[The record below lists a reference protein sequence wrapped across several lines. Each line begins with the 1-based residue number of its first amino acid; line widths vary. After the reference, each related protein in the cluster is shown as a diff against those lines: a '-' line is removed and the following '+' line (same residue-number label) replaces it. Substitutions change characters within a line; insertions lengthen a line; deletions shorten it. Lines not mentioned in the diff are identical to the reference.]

1 MSETTDDKESLA
13 RAHLPFRAEYC
24 KTSRARCKKC
34 SDIMEANSLKLAN
47 LTKSRFHDG
56 YDASFYHVACFFQI
70 KRPSSVA
77 EIRHYETLKY
87 DDQKMLEK
95 AIETKGLSVLGTSV
109 EVEEKN
115 GNSSNVTKTKS
126 KKRKKQGPLE
136 TDTDGYLVN
145 YQDFMVEYAK
155 SSRAKCNLCEQKID
169 ADTVRLGKLDYDA
182 ETHWKAGPVPR
193 WFHVECFA
201 KSIEQLEFFG
211 QIDKVQDFGKLE
223 DDDQTMLKKKIKPM
237 KLAPKMPNGDSKKIK
252 KDDPTSSSD
261 ALKEEKLLKKQSDRF
276 FALRDFVNTM
286 KRKDIEILLDHMK
299 QKSNFKAS
307 SMLIDMATD
316 VLLFGPLAKCPL
328 CKNNKGIVLRG
339 SSYIC
344 TKGLS
349 EWEQCTYET
358 REPKRDPPDVP
369 EELIEKYPYFEETYK
384 FKPGRR
390 MFPSKFVE
398 AVQQKEA
405 EDNNIVQEGAPLDGL
420 SFGVT
425 SWNAVT
431 VSKTTVQKKIQT
443 LGGKI
448 QTALDKSLFVILS
461 NEHELTKES
470 PKIEVA
476 KALKVPFVTADF
488 VTKIQT
494 KDDVV
499 PQIKKCLIGDWDG
512 DIEARFKKMNV
523 KELKSNIKNRSAAN
537 VAKSIYKSKNVP
549 KSQTLIVKDG
559 TAVDP
564 DSGYAEVGRVYRAG
578 PHIYSVVLNCV
589 DVAKDKNSFYKIQ
602 VIEHETKKQY
612 HLFRAWGRIGCDVGG
627 NSCKAMSSRDEAIEN
642 FNELFKEKT
651 GNDFSSIAAANF
663 RRIHG
668 LYFPVEL
675 DYGDS
680 DTVEEKSELK
690 YSENSNLDKAVQEFI
705 CFIFDI
711 QRMQRAMKQFELDS
725 EKMPLGKLSKKH
737 ISEAMATLK
746 ELEEVLEVKPSGKP
760 SKKKL
765 IALTN
770 KFYSHIPQSFGDGQ
784 VELIDT
790 LKQVEDKN
798 QMLAGLSE
806 IEIAYSMVT
815 TIDKMSDQLPV
826 DQHYMQLNCAISVL
840 NTSGSEY
847 NLICE
852 YVEKTHAITHSNYKL
867 KLRDIFKVQ
876 RQDDV
881 ERFRE
886 NKDKERALLW
896 HGSRT
901 TNFAGILSQG
911 LRVAPPEAPTTGYM
925 FGKGIYFADMSSKA
939 ANYCMT
945 DPTNNI
951 GLLLLCE
958 VALGKV
964 HEIFESDDKLPKGLP
979 EGCDSVKGVGKSTTD
994 PKTHTKIED
1003 DILVPIGKQ
1012 VPNKG
1017 VKSQLLY
1024 NEFIVYKES
1033 QTMIRY
1039 IVQAEFIFRN

>member
-1 MSETTDDKESLA
+1 MSEATEDKESLA
-13 RAHLPFRAEYC
+13 RSHLPFRAEYC
-24 KTSRARCKKC
+24 KTGRARCKKC
-34 SDIMEANSLKLAN
+34 SGPMEANSLKLAN

-56 YDASFYHVACFFQI
+56 YDASFYHVNCFFQI

-77 EIRHYETLKY
+77 EIRHFETLKY
-87 DDQKMLEK
+87 EDQKLLEK
-95 AIETKGLSVLGTSV
+95 AVETKGLSVLGTNV
-109 EVEEKN
+109 EVSEKDEKSD
-115 GNSSNVTKTKS
+115 GSKSKS
-126 KKRKKQGPLE
+126 KKGKKRGPLE
-136 TDTDGYLVN
+136 TDSNGSLVN

-155 SSRAKCNLCEQKID
+155 SNRAKCNLCEEKIEKN
-169 ADTVRLGKLDYDA
+169 AVRLGKLDYDA

-201 KSIEQLEFFG
+201 KSMEQLEFFG
-211 QIDKVQDFGKLE
+211 QIEKIKDFGDLE
-223 DDDQTMLKKKIKPM
+223 EEDQEILKKKIKPL
-237 KLAPKMPNGDSKKIK
+237 KIAPKILDGDSKKMK
-252 KDDPTSSSD
+252 KEDEANSD
-261 ALKEEKLLKKQSDRF
+261 AQKEEKLLKKQSDRF
-276 FALRDFVNTM
+276 FAVREHVNTM
-286 KRKDIEILLDHMK
+286 KRKDVEYLLESMK

-316 VLLFGPLAKCPL
+316 VLLFGPLSICPI
-328 CKNNKGIVLRG
+328 CKQRGGIELRG

-344 TKGLS
+344 TRGLS

-358 REPKRDPPDVP
+358 REPKRGLPDIP
-369 EELIEKYPYFEETYK
+369 EEIMEKYPYFREAYK
-384 FKPGRR
+384 FKGGARI
-390 MFPSKFVE
+390 FPSKFVK
-398 AVQQKEA
+398 AVEQKEA

-420 SFGVT
+420 TFGVT
-425 SWNAVT
+425 SWKAVT
-431 VSKTTVQKKIQT
+431 IEKSKVQKKIAT

-461 NEHELTKES
+461 NEQELAKDS
-470 PKIEVA
+470 PKMEVA
-476 KALKVPFVTADF
+476 RALNVPFVTADF
-488 VTKIQT
+488 ILKVET

-499 PQIKKCLIGDWDG
+499 PQIKKCLIGNWDG

-523 KELKSNIKNRSAAN
+523 KELKSNIKSRSAAN
-537 VAKSIYKSKNVP
+537 VAKSIYKSGSVP

-578 PHIYSVVLNCV
+578 PHVYSVVLNCV
-589 DVAKDKNSFYKIQ
+589 DVTKDKNSFYKIQ
-602 VIEHETKKQY
+602 VIEHETKKEY
-612 HLFRAWGRIGCDVGG
+612 FLFRAWGRIGCDVGG
-627 NSCKAMSSRDEAIEN
+627 NSCKRMDSRNDAIEN
-642 FNELFKEKT
+642 FEQLFKERT
-651 GNDFSSIAAANF
+651 GNDFSTVAAGNF
-663 RRIHG
+663 RRNHG
-668 LYFPVEL
+668 SYFPVEM

-680 DTVEEKSELK
+680 KVKEEEPELK
-690 YSENSNLDKAVQEFI
+690 YSESSKLDKAVQELI

-711 QRMQRAMKQFELDS
+711 QRMQRAMKQFELDA

-746 ELEEVLEVKPSGKP
+746 ELESVLEVKPSEKP
-760 SKKKL
+760 NKKKL

-770 KFYSHIPQSFGDGQ
+770 KFYSHIPQSFGDGR
-784 VELIDT
+784 VELIDS

-798 QMLAGLSE
+798 QMLTGLTE
-806 IEIAYSMVT
+806 IEIAYSMVS
-815 TIDKMSDQLPV
+815 TIDKTSEQLPV
-826 DQHYMQLNCAISVL
+826 DQHYMQLNCAVSVL
-840 NTSGSEY
+840 DTSGTEY
-847 NLICE
+847 TLIQD
-852 YVEKTHAITHSNYKL
+852 YVQKTHAVTHSNYKL

-876 RQDDV
+876 RDEDIK
-881 ERFRE
+881 RF
-886 NKDKERALLW
+886 KDHKEKERALLW

-945 DPTNNI
+945 DPTNNV

-958 VALGKV
+958 VALGKM
-964 HEIFESDDKLPKGLP
+964 HEIFESDPNLPKGLP
-979 EGCDSVKGVGKSTTD
+979 EGCDSVKGVGKSMTD

-1003 DILVPIGKQ
+1003 NLVVPIGKQ
-1012 VPNKG
+1012 VPNKR

-1024 NEFIVYKES
+1024 NEFVVYQES

-1039 IVQAEFIFRN
+1039 IIQAEFIFRV